1 MISPNLIV
9 LVVTQIPLDSPTSPH
24 DFIISSVRPPW
35 IRPARKKNPPVFLS
49 AGSVESPPQDTSE
62 FTSEFAG
69 DRTPIAPAN
78 IPFSPTTGLSP
89 VMSSSSQLEFSA
101 VTASYPGPLLNPAGV
116 GTVTSGLEMFMPSE
130 ELMSLFGDSDVD
142 VEGLFPPSAL
152 PGFTTDRP
160 GDAPYGEDLA
170 RRGSQGPDEMAGL
183 VTSP

>member
-1 MISPNLIV
+1 M
-9 LVVTQIPLDSPTSPH
+9 LVVTQIPLDSPTSSHEFRVSP
-24 DFIISSVRPPW
+24 VRPPW
-35 IRPARKKNPPVFLS
+35 IRPARKKNPPVTRS
-49 AGSVESPPQDTSE
+49 TGSVESPPQDTSE

-69 DRTPIAPAN
+69 DRTLIAPA

-89 VMSSSSQLEFSA
+89 VMSTSPQLEFSA
-101 VTASYPGPLLNPAGV
+101 VTASYLGPLLNPAGV
-116 GTVTSGLEMFMPSE
+116 GAVQSGLGLFMPSE

-160 GDAPYGEDLA
+160 GDAPYGEASA
-170 RRGSQGPDEMAGL
+170 RRGSEGSDEMVGL